1 MSRGQTDFQSVTDRI
16 TMQMVLDH
24 YRIGGLCQQGET
36 LLGRCPIHQSESSA
50 KTFQVNLVTNTFQCS
65 EARGDVVVFAAAMEE
80 CTDDQGSLL
89 ASRSVRHSSHGQA
102 DQGRRPWLES
112 LWTFKS

>member
-24 YRIGGLCQQGET
+24 YRIRGLRQQGT
-36 LLGRCPIHQSESSA
+36 SLRGQCPIHQSESSA

-80 CTDDQGSLL
+80 CTDDQAAFWL
-89 ASRSVRHSSHGQA
+89 AGLFGIAATARQTRGDDHG
-102 DQGRRPWLES
+102 
-112 LWTFKS
+112 